1 MIEIEQKQQ
10 TQITIPCLKSMRMET
25 QIAHNLHSIV
35 WNDQS
40 LEQSSR
46 EKEGIEKI
54 KNTPNN

>member
-25 QIAHNLHSIV
+25 QIAHNLANAQSI
-35 WNDQS
+35 
-40 LEQSSR
+40 EQSSR